1 MSEARLCGRCAVVL
15 EGQGALDS
23 NTEQCSAVS
32 LISTRS
38 MRPERFCTSPPSESR
53 PPPASTSLG
62 TTDRIYP
69 VRSDQGMVLGNEVED
84 EVVWDALLLLFGS
97 DQRHEE
103 GSPYLS
109 DDAQTAGWSGDLRAA
124 RDGL

>member
-1 MSEARLCGRCAVVL
+1 MLSRFTDLYPVDATGTVLHIPAVR
-15 EGQGALDS
+15 
-23 NTEQCSAVS
+23 EQATPG
-32 LISTRS
+32 LHI
-38 MRPERFCTSPPSESR
+38 
-53 PPPASTSLG
+53 LG
-62 TTDRIYP
+62 DDGSDLP